1 MLSQSCSGFL
11 LVVAVLFRSNHG
23 SECAV
28 SQPGLPA
35 ASQQSLTESGE
46 AHTRRF
52 TEAVGPET
60 HAVPAENSLLPGRSN
75 LPVSAEL
82 AHFIETFNS

>member
-28 SQPGLPA
+28 
-35 ASQQSLTESGE
+35 SQQSLTESGE